1 MLRRKMFRD
10 IKNNLIQFI
19 TIFLMVFI
27 GILAYTGIESYM
39 MGMQKT
45 ADKFYKENNLQDLNV
60 ISADFTT
67 KDLDDIKKINHVK
80 DAERKLSITATTDN
94 DKTLLANFIESNNI
108 SQFYIVKGKKFDVNR
123 KGVWLDDFYAEEN
136 KLKIGDEIT
145 IKYDGYSFKEKIVG
159 FINVPDHVYDVKD
172 ESELYPDHGEFGF
185 AYLSANELASYIEQ
199 KAMDKLG
206 VDKKTL
212 EKMNFNYKDELV
224 FNYVM
229 VDVDKKKNTSSVKDD
244 IEKNIENAKAI
255 IKIEDS
261 ESYKQYQGEI
271 DEGKTYI
278 GVFSGLFIFI
288 AMLSVIT
295 TMMRVVKNQR
305 TQIGTLKA
313 LGFKDYKI
321 FLHYMSYGFYI
332 SLMAAICGII
342 AGYYGIGNIF
352 INLEMSF
359 FEIPNGAPSLEIT
372 SFICAIAV
380 IFAVVLV
387 SFLACCKQLN
397 QTPAETLRKDSPKV
411 KTSSINL
418 TTKKIFKKLK
428 FSSKWNLRDMLR
440 NKVRTITGIVGI
452 TGCCMLI
459 VCAFGMLD
467 SLNSF
472 VKLQFRDLY
481 NFDYKLN
488 LKEDISKENL
498 ESKKSKYGNSTSKS
512 NLIEIKD
519 SKGNK
524 TTNNVFITDAN
535 DKVRFVDNKKN
546 FIKLSQKDGV
556 YITYKLAKNEGYK
569 LGDTITWHLVGNDK
583 YYKSKII
590 GFNKDPQNQNMTI
603 TRKYYEKLGNTYQP
617 DSLYT
622 NKNLKNTK
630 EIKNVELIQDLASL
644 EKGMSKMLSTM
655 KTMIVLIIGI
665 AIVLGAVIIYNMG
678 VLSYTEKQYQ
688 FATLKVLGF
697 KDKQIRKIFIKQNN
711 IIAVISIIL
720 GLPAGYYLTDW
731 LFKTAIEESYDF
743 GTSISIMTYIYAI
756 VGTFLVSYIVS
767 RFLSRKINS
776 IDMVTSLKGNE

>member
-1 MLRRKMFRD
+1 MLRKKMLRD
-10 IKNNLIQFI
+10 IKLNLSQFI

-27 GILAYTGIESYM
+27 GVLAYSGIESYM

-45 ADKFYKENNLQDLNV
+45 ANKFYSENNLQDLNV
-60 ISADFTT
+60 IGANFTT
-67 KDLDDIKKINHVK
+67 KDLDDIKKIDHVN

-94 DKTLLANFIESNNI
+94 DKTLLTNFIESNNI
-108 SQFYIVKGKKFDVNR
+108 SEFYIMKGEKFDVNK
-123 KGVWLDDFYAEEN
+123 KGVWLDNFYAEKN

-145 IKYDGYSFKEKIVG
+145 IKYDGYTFKEKIVG
-159 FINVPDHVYDVKD
+159 LINVPDHVYDVKD

-185 AYLSANELASYIEQ
+185 TYLSSNELASYIKN

-206 VDKKTL
+206 VSEDTL

-224 FNYVM
+224 FNYIM
-229 VDVDKKKNTSSVKDD
+229 VDVDKKKNTSSVKDE
-244 IEKNIENAKAI
+244 IEKKVENAKAI

-261 ESYKQYQGEI
+261 SSYKQYQGEI

-295 TMMRVVKNQR
+295 TMTRVVKNQR

-332 SLMAAICGII
+332 SLIASICGII
-342 AGYYGIGNIF
+342 AGYYGIGNVF

-359 FEIPNGAPSLEIT
+359 FEIPNGAPSLELA

-380 IFAVVLV
+380 VLAVVLV
-387 SFLACCKQLN
+387 SFLACCRQLN

-411 KTSSINL
+411 KTSSISL
-418 TTKKIFKKLK
+418 TTKGIFKKLK
-428 FSSKWNLRDMLR
+428 FSSKWNLRDMFR
-440 NKVRTITGIVGI
+440 NKIRTITGIVGI

-467 SLNSF
+467 SLNYF

-481 NFDYKLN
+481 NFDYKLT
-488 LKEDISKENL
+488 LKDNISKEDL
-498 ESKKSKYGNSTSKS
+498 ESLKSKYGNNTSKS

-519 SKGNK
+519 SKGRK
-524 TTNNVFITDAN
+524 KSNNVFITDAS
-535 DKVRFVDNKKN
+535 DKVRFIDNKKN

-622 NKNLKNTK
+622 NKDLKDTK
-630 EIKNVELIQDLASL
+630 EIRNVELIQDLNSL
-644 EKGMSKMLSTM
+644 EEGMSNMLSTM
-655 KTMIVLIIGI
+655 KTMIVLIICI

-697 KDKQIRKIFIKQNN
+697 KNKQIRKIFIKQNN
-711 IIAVISIIL
+711 IIAIISIIL

-731 LFKTAIEESYDF
+731 LFKTAVEESYDF
-743 GTSISIMTYIYAI
+743 GANINLYSYIYAI

-767 RFLSRKINS
+767 KILSRKINS